1 MGSPKRLGDRYL
13 VRRWA
18 TCSLQQA
25 VQIAPCARRG
35 IPLRHRDSGLSK
47 ADVVRHLAFG
57 NWDTRMT
64 GPPKKAVSISIS
76 A

>member
-1 MGSPKRLGDRYL
+1 MTERYSALTGSSFRSVSECP
-13 VRRWA
+13 
-18 TCSLQQA
+18 Q
-25 VQIAPCARRG
+25 G